1 MLALRSKSIERGR
14 PRSSESLTFESAT
27 AEVIDRHYPL
37 IERSTIYTMAAFM
50 AFILIF
56 ISVKKIDRV
65 VMATGRLVPTAGTI
79 TVQPLDKAIIS
90 QILVTQGQM
99 VKKGQILAT
108 CDPTFAEADLVG
120 LKAKIESLEAEKA
133 RIEAEEG
140 SAQPGASNA
149 QPYHRLQATISNQR
163 LTEFRAG
170 VSDFDERI
178 NSAEAQAAGFRKSI
192 DDYRAELKISTEQ
205 EAMYSKLEE
214 EKVTSHLQ
222 TITFSNQRVELAR
235 LLATAEASLDSTEH
249 TLESLKEQ
257 RKSFMEKWRGD
268 DLNNLVQVDNQLD
281 DARDQFAK
289 AQRIRDLVNLT
300 SPADAIV
307 LKIPDLSQGAVAQD
321 AEPLFSLVSLDA
333 PLEVDAEID
342 AKDSGFVRVGDHAR
356 IKFDAFQ
363 FMEHGVAEGEV
374 KTVSQDAF
382 TEESNQD
389 SVTKATYMGTSAE
402 QRTPYYDARIKL
414 KAIKL
419 HDVPRDMRLTPG
431 MTLTADII
439 VGHRTILWYIL
450 GGALRSGSEGM
461 REP

>member
-1 MLALRSKSIERGR
+1 MLALKSKQNELSKSN
-14 PRSSESLTFESAT
+14 SLDSLAFESAT
-27 AEVIDRHYPL
+27 AEVIARHHPM
-37 IERSTIYTMAAFM
+37 IERSMIYTLAAFM
-50 AFILIF
+50 AFIMIF

-65 VMATGRLVPTAGTI
+65 VTATGRLVPTGGTI
-79 TVQPLDKAIIS
+79 TVQPLDKAIIN
-90 QILVTQGQM
+90 QILVSQGQI
-99 VKKGQILAT
+99 VKKGQVLAT

-120 LKAKIESLEAEKA
+120 LKAKIESLEAEKT

-140 SAQPGASNA
+140 SGPPGTSNA
-149 QPYHRLQATISNQR
+149 QPYHRLQATISSQR
-163 LTEFRAG
+163 LDEYRAG
-170 VSDFDERI
+170 VADFDERI
-178 NSAEAQAAGFRKSI
+178 GSAEAQAAGFRKSI
-192 DDYRAELKISTEQ
+192 EDYQAELKISTEQ
-205 EAMYSKLEE
+205 ESMYSKLEE

-222 TITFSNQRVELAR
+222 TITVTNQRVELAR
-235 LLATAEASLDSTEH
+235 LLSTAEASLDGTEH
-249 TLESLKEQ
+249 TLESLKAQ
-257 RKSFMEKWRGD
+257 RKSFVEKWHGD
-268 DLNNLVQVDNQLD
+268 DLNNLVAVDNLLD
-281 DARDQFAK
+281 EARDDFAK
-289 AQRIRDLVNLT
+289 AQRTRDLVNLT

-321 AEPLFSLVSLDA
+321 AEPLFSLVALDA

-342 AKDSGFVRVGDHAR
+342 AKDSGFVRIGDQAR

-374 KTVSQDAF
+374 KTISQDAF

-402 QRTPYYDARIKL
+402 QRTPYFDSRIKL

-419 HDVPRDMRLTPG
+419 HDVPRDMRLSPG